1 MEVILSESDHPNED
15 INQEDVLSR
24 YFRAD
29 IIPEDV
35 PMLFPLLQA
44 KKSLEAFSALFS
56 GTPASVL
63 VRLMIL
69 REIGSRGDDP
79 HWSPREIEL
88 MFSYVDETKLK
99 SALLRLRSSGILIWI
114 PDISRYQLSPLGR
127 MALSALSTMMR
138 FGQEEGSELGYIAS
152 QIAASQAMGEVN
164 PETLE
169 HLLSRLSELDD
180 EFDRAIVSGSES
192 RIKAAEKKLD
202 SVWNW
207 VEKGTEILKIVT
219 ENLDLDRGAHR
230 LAQQIGRRQSKL
242 LSMASRF
249 QSELN
254 LIEKNKVHIERGLS
268 SSDILH
274 WLQRQPLK
282 ALATVLDGGMVHT
295 PSPGFILSDIAVD
308 IAEDLLLYRKISEL
322 DESIPP
328 PPVQEDAKDV
338 GLEEIDFRALS
349 ALKSDLLT
357 IGESRPLQDVVP
369 SKNFGTTSYRLSLI
383 ALIGRAG
390 DVAEGNPVKGLVDL
404 PIDMEISEVGV
415 LVKIGRCGVSEMTA
429 GRLYLKGEG
438 ND

>member
-1 MEVILSESDHPNED
+1 MSELEVLKED
-15 INQEDVLSR
+15 SSQDEVLSG
-24 YFRAD
+24 YFRTSV
-29 IIPEDV
+29 IPEDL
-35 PMLFPLLQA
+35 PMLFPLLKA
-44 KKSLEAFSALFS
+44 KESVEAFCALFS
-56 GTPASVL
+56 GSSASVL

-79 HWSPREIEL
+79 HWSPREIES
-88 MFSYVDETKLK
+88 MFSFVDETKLK
-99 SALLRLRSSGILIWI
+99 SALLRLRNSGILIWL

-138 FGQEEGSELGYIAS
+138 FGQEEGSELGYITS

-180 EFDRAIVSGSES
+180 EFNRAIVSGSES
-192 RIKAAEKKLD
+192 KIKAAEKKLD
-202 SVWNW
+202 SVWYW
-207 VEKGTEILKIVT
+207 VEKGTEIMKVVT

-230 LAQQIGRRQSKL
+230 LAQQIGRRQSKM

-268 SSDILH
+268 SSDILQ
-274 WLQRQPLK
+274 WLQGQPLK
-282 ALATVLDGGMVHT
+282 DLAAVLEGSMVHI
-295 PSPGFILSDIAVD
+295 PSPGFVLSDIAVD
-308 IAEDLLLYRKISEL
+308 IAEDLLLYRDITEL

-328 PPVQEDAKDV
+328 LPVQEDAKGTD
-338 GLEEIDFRALS
+338 LEAIDFRALDT
-349 ALKSDLLT
+349 LHTDLLSVE
-357 IGESRPLQDVVP
+357 ESRQLQDLVP
-369 SKNFGTTSYRLSLI
+369 LNNFGTTAYRLSLI

-390 DVAEGNPVKGLVDL
+390 DVAEGNPVKKLVDL
-404 PIDMEISEVGV
+404 PIDMEIADSGKI
-415 LVKIGRCGVSEMTA
+415 VKIGRCGVQEMTA
-429 GRLYLKGEG
+429 GQLHRKGVV

>member
-1 MEVILSESDHPNED
+1 LNKSEITLKDD
-15 INQEDVLSR
+15 TNQDDLLTG

-29 IIPEDV
+29 VIPEDV

-44 KKSLEAFSALFS
+44 KESVDAFSALFS
-56 GTPASVL
+56 GSSASVL

-79 HWSPREIEL
+79 HWSPREIEA

-99 SALLRLRSSGILIWI
+99 SALLRLRNSDILIWL

-127 MALSALSTMMR
+127 MALSALSTMMK
-138 FGQEEGSELGYIAS
+138 FGCEEGSELGYITS
-152 QIAASQAMGEVN
+152 QIAASQVLGEVN

-169 HLLSRLSELDD
+169 HLLSRLAELDD
-180 EFDRAIVSGSES
+180 EFDRAIISGSET

-202 SVWNW
+202 SVWRW
-207 VEKGTEILKIVT
+207 VEKGTEIMAIVT
-219 ENLDLDRGAHR
+219 KNLDLDPSAHR
-230 LAQQIGRRQSKL
+230 LAQQIGRRQSKM

-268 SSDILH
+268 SSDIQQ
-274 WLQRQPLK
+274 WLRGQPIKELA
-282 ALATVLDGGMVHT
+282 ALLDGAMVYN
-295 PSPGFILSDIAVD
+295 PSPGFVLSDIAVD
-308 IAEDLLLYRKISEL
+308 IAEEFLLHRDISEL

-328 PPVQEDAKDV
+328 LPAQEDAKDV
-338 GLEEIDFRALS
+338 ELEAIDFRALD
-349 ALKSDLLT
+349 ALQLDLRSVQVT
-357 IGESRPLQDVVP
+357 QSLQDIVP
-369 SKNFGTTSYRLSLI
+369 CENFGTTSYRLSLI

-404 PIDMEISEVGV
+404 PIDMVLDESGEIVKVG
-415 LVKIGRCGVSEMTA
+415 RYGVEEMTA
-429 GRLYLKGEG
+429 GQLHRKGVG
-438 ND
+438 NE

>member
-1 MEVILSESDHPNED
+1 MSEVDNLKEESC
-15 INQEDVLSR
+15 QADVLSG
-24 YFRAD
+24 YFRED
-29 IIPEDV
+29 VIPEDL

-44 KKSLEAFSALFS
+44 KASVEAFSALFS
-56 GTPASVL
+56 GSPASVL

-69 REIGSRGDDP
+69 REIGRRGDDP
-79 HWSPREIEL
+79 HWSPRDIEL

-99 SALLRLRSSGILIWI
+99 SALLRLRNSGILVWLS
-114 PDISRYQLSPLGR
+114 DISRYQLSPLGR
-127 MALSALSTMMR
+127 MALSALSTMMK
-138 FGQEEGSELGYIAS
+138 FGEEDGSELGYITS
-152 QIAASQAMGEVN
+152 QIAASQAMGEIN

-180 EFDRAIVSGSES
+180 EFNRAIVSGSEL

-202 SVWNW
+202 SVWSW
-207 VEKGTEILKIVT
+207 VEKGTEVMKVVT
-219 ENLDLDRGAHR
+219 DNLDLDRGAHR

-274 WLQRQPLK
+274 WLQGQSEK
-282 ALATVLDGGMVHT
+282 ALAEILDGAMVHT
-295 PSPGFILSDIAVD
+295 PSPGFVLSDIAVD
-308 IAEDLLLYRKISEL
+308 IAEDMLIHRDVTAL

-328 PPVQEDAKDV
+328 LPDQEDAKMID
-338 GLEEIDFRALS
+338 LEPIDFRALGS
-349 ALKSDLLT
+349 LQSDLT
-357 IGESRPLQDVVP
+357 TVKESTPLQELVP
-369 SKNFGTTSYRLSLI
+369 KKDFGTTSYRLSLI

-404 PIDMEISEVGV
+404 PIDMEIAESGEIVS
-415 LVKIGRCGVSEMTA
+415 IGRYGVKEMTA
-429 GRLYLKGEG
+429 GYLHRRGGEE
-438 ND
+438 

>member
-1 MEVILSESDHPNED
+1 MIDPDLMREDSSQEEVLSGFFR
-15 INQEDVLSR
+15 EDV
-24 YFRAD
+24 
-29 IIPEDV
+29 IPEDL

-44 KKSLEAFSALFS
+44 KASVEAFSALFS
-56 GTPASVL
+56 GSPASVL

-69 REIGSRGDDP
+69 REIGRRGDDP
-79 HWSPREIEL
+79 HWSPRDIES

-99 SALLRLRSSGILIWI
+99 SALLRLRNSGILVWLS
-114 PDISRYQLSPLGR
+114 DISRYQLSPLGR
-127 MALSALSTMMR
+127 MALSALSTMMK
-138 FGQEEGSELGYIAS
+138 FGQEEGSELGYITS

-180 EFDRAIVSGSES
+180 EFNRAIVSGSES

-207 VEKGTEILKIVT
+207 VEKGTEVMKVVT
-219 ENLDLDRGAHR
+219 DSLDLDRGAHR

-274 WLQRQPLK
+274 WLQGQPVK
-282 ALATVLDGGMVHT
+282 MLAEILDGAMVHT
-295 PSPGFILSDIAVD
+295 PSPGFVLSDIAVD
-308 IAEDLLLYRKISEL
+308 IAEDMLIHRDVSEL

-328 PPVQEDAKDV
+328 LPAQEDAKAID
-338 GLEEIDFRALS
+338 LEPIDFRALGS
-349 ALKSDLLT
+349 LQSDLT
-357 IGESRPLQDVVP
+357 AVKESAPLQELVP
-369 SKNFGTTSYRLSLI
+369 KKDFGTTSYRLSLI

-404 PIDMEISEVGV
+404 PIDMEIAESGEIVW
-415 LVKIGRCGVSEMTA
+415 IGRCGVKEMTA
-429 GRLYLKGEG
+429 GYLHRKGEG
-438 ND
+438 Q

>member
-1 MEVILSESDHPNED
+1 MSDFDVPTED
-15 INQEDVLSR
+15 TNQEDVLPG

-29 IIPEDV
+29 IIPEDL

-44 KKSLEAFSALFS
+44 KESVDAFSALFS
-56 GTPASVL
+56 GSQASVL

-79 HWSPREIEL
+79 HWSPREIES

-99 SALLRLRSSGILIWI
+99 SALLRLRNSGILIWLT
-114 PDISRYQLSPLGR
+114 DISRYQLSPLGR
-127 MALSALSTMMR
+127 MALSALSNMMK
-138 FGQEEGSELGYIAS
+138 FGQEEGSELGYITS
-152 QIAASQAMGEVN
+152 QIVASQAMGVVN
-164 PETLE
+164 QETLE

-180 EFDRAIVSGSES
+180 EFNRAIVSGSES
-192 RIKAAEKKLD
+192 RIKTAEKKLD

-207 VEKGTEILKIVT
+207 VEKGTEVMKIVT
-219 ENLDLDRGAHR
+219 DNLDLDRGAHR

-274 WLQRQPLK
+274 WLLGQPLK
-282 ALATVLDGGMVHT
+282 ALAAVLDGAMIHT
-295 PSPGFILSDIAVD
+295 PSPGFVLSDIAVD
-308 IAEDLLLYRKISEL
+308 IAEEMLIHRDISEI

-328 PPVQEDAKDV
+328 LPDQEDAKDV
-338 GLEEIDFRALS
+338 ELEPIDFRALS
-349 ALKSDLLT
+349 TLQSDLT
-357 IGESRPLQDVVP
+357 AVGESMPLQDLVP
-369 SKNFGTTSYRLSLI
+369 KKDFGTTSYRLSLI

-390 DVAEGNPVKGLVDL
+390 DVADGNPVKGLVDL
-404 PIDMEISEVGV
+404 PIDMEIAESGEV
-415 LVKIGRCGVSEMTA
+415 VKIGRWGVEEMTA
-429 GRLYLKGEG
+429 GFLHRKGVG
-438 ND
+438 K

>member
-1 MEVILSESDHPNED
+1 MSDFDVPTED
-15 INQEDVLSR
+15 TNQEDVLPG

-29 IIPEDV
+29 IIPEDL

-44 KKSLEAFSALFS
+44 KESVDAFSALFS
-56 GTPASVL
+56 GSQASVL

-79 HWSPREIEL
+79 HWSPREIES

-99 SALLRLRSSGILIWI
+99 SALLRLRNSGILIWLT
-114 PDISRYQLSPLGR
+114 DISRYQLSPLGR
-127 MALSALSTMMR
+127 MALSALSNMMK
-138 FGQEEGSELGYIAS
+138 FGQEEGSELGYITS
-152 QIAASQAMGEVN
+152 QIVASQAMGVVN
-164 PETLE
+164 QETLE

-180 EFDRAIVSGSES
+180 EFNRAIVSGSES
-192 RIKAAEKKLD
+192 RIKTAEKKLD

-207 VEKGTEILKIVT
+207 VEKGTEVMKIVT
-219 ENLDLDRGAHR
+219 DNLDLDRGAHR

-274 WLQRQPLK
+274 WLLGQPLK
-282 ALATVLDGGMVHT
+282 DLAAVLDGAMIHT
-295 PSPGFILSDIAVD
+295 PSPGFVLSDIAVD
-308 IAEDLLLYRKISEL
+308 IAEEMLIHRDISEI

-328 PPVQEDAKDV
+328 LPDQEDAKDV
-338 GLEEIDFRALS
+338 ELEPIDFRALS
-349 ALKSDLLT
+349 TLQSDLT
-357 IGESRPLQDVVP
+357 AVGESMPLQDLVP
-369 SKNFGTTSYRLSLI
+369 KKDFGTTSYRLSLI

-390 DVAEGNPVKGLVDL
+390 DVADGNPVKGLVDL
-404 PIDMEISEVGV
+404 PIDMEIAESGEV
-415 LVKIGRCGVSEMTA
+415 VKIGRWGVEEMTA
-429 GRLYLKGEG
+429 GFLHRKGVG
-438 ND
+438 K